1 MTIKELK
8 TLLDKAKGKIIVV
21 EDEKPIMIITP
32 YEESSFAPSTPLRA
46 SEGELARR
54 SPSVGEGVG
63 GLTLDD
69 LPL

>member
-1 MTIKELK
+1 MTLKELK

-21 EDEKPIMIITP
+21 EDEKPIMVITP
-32 YEESSFAPSTPLRA
+32 YEEQGLPAMQEPQPQRVEQSLRQQD
-46 SEGELARR
+46 
-54 SPSVGEGVG
+54 

>member
-21 EDEKPIMIITP
+21 EDEKPIMLITP
-32 YEESSFAPSTPLRA
+32 YEEENLERQRGPSFVPRSGTA
-46 SEGELARR
+46 EGE
-54 SPSVGEGVG
+54 
-63 GLTLDD
+63 LTLDD

>member
-8 TLLDKAKGKIIVV
+8 TLLDQAKGKIIVV
-21 EDEKPIMIITP
+21 EDEKPIMVITP
-32 YEESSFAPSTPLRA
+32 YEEGGFAP
-46 SEGELARR
+46 R
-54 SPSVGEGVG
+54 SPERSRMDEV

>member
-21 EDEKPIMIITP
+21 EDEKPIMVITP
-32 YEESSFAPSTPLRA
+32 YEEPSFARASSFAKATEDK
-46 SEGELARR
+46 SEGE
-54 SPSVGEGVG
+54 
-63 GLTLDD
+63 LTLDD

>member
-21 EDEKPIMIITP
+21 EDEKPIMVITP
-32 YEESSFAPSTPLRA
+32 YEEQGFPSL
-46 SEGELARR
+46 SQEGELARR
-54 SPSVGEGVG
+54 SPEQSRMGEG

>member
-32 YEESSFAPSTPLRA
+32 YEEQMPTL
-46 SEGELARR
+46 EGGLARR

>member
-8 TLLDKAKGKIIVV
+8 TLLDQARGKIIVV
-21 EDEKPIMIITP
+21 EDEKPIMVITP
-32 YEESSFAPSTPLRA
+32 YEEQSL
-46 SEGELARR
+46 
-54 SPSVGEGVG
+54 SPMPQEKA